1 MTSSNSLSF
10 PFSDL
15 IAGYIRKVSYPEAFD
30 CKGVDS
36 LNLKRELKM
45 PKKRKK
51 AAKKTKI
58 KAAKKTKKKAKK
70 AKKAKKRKR

>member
-1 MTSSNSLSF
+1 MFPSQQLVKKKYKIEKNKNILRTNQFDSF
-10 PFSDL
+10 
-15 IAGYIRKVSYPEAFD
+15 
-30 CKGVDS
+30 
-36 LNLKRELKM
+36 NLTRELKM

-51 AAKKTKI
+51 AAKKTKK